1 MREQTIQRP
10 LLPPPQQ
17 LPTQG
22 YGQQPQTID
31 WSSG

>member
-1 MREQTIQRP
+1 MREQTIQQP
-10 LLPPPQQ
+10 ILPQQQ

-31 WSSG
+31 WSLG